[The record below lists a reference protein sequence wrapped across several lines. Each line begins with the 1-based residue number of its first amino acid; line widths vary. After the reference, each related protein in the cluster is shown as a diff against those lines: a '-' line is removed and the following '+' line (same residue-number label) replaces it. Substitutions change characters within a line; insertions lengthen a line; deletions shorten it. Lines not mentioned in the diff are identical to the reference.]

1 MPEAWVPDLGRISG
15 AKYLAI
21 ADAMQ
26 AAIEC
31 GRLRA
36 GDRLLPQ
43 RDLAARLGVDLT
55 TVTKAYDQARG
66 RGLIG
71 ARGRAGSF
79 VLPQPTVAAGPPPRD
94 TGMNMPPEVPGGS
107 LPAIWERTAS
117 ALLRAEGAGGRL
129 HYTPAGGRAADREA
143 GAALFAR
150 LGLASE
156 PDQLIVAAGAQNAL
170 HAIVAATLKPGDVV
184 ACGAHVYSVFL
195 ALARR
200 FGLRLAP
207 LARVDAD
214 SLDMLCRTTRVAA
227 LYLVPTN
234 DNPTTRTLD
243 LAEREALAGALRRHD
258 VRLIE
263 DDAYGQLP
271 DRPLAPVTSFV
282 PELGFY
288 VASVSKILSPAL
300 RVAHVRA
307 PGVRDALAL
316 AGEVHMSTVMAPPLD
331 SALVTRWIEDGSY
344 ARLAAETRAEAKA
357 RQAIAASVLPA
368 GSYAAHEGGYH
379 LWVPL
384 PPPLD
389 RGQVAAALRAEGL
402 TAIPSDMF
410 AAGDSDASALRVS
423 LGGAIDRAGLT
434 RGLTALEMQLS
445 AGGCGVGVI

>member
-1 MPEAWVPDLGRISG
+1 MPEAWVPDLSRISG

-26 AAIEC
+26 AAVES

-43 RDLAARLGVDLT
+43 RDLAARLSVDLT

-79 VLPQPTVAAGPPPRD
+79 ILPQDTIAAGPPPRD
-94 TGMNMPPEVPGGS
+94 TGMNMPPEVAGGS
-107 LPAIWERTAS
+107 LLATWERTAS

-143 GAALFAR
+143 GATLFAGM
-150 LGLASE
+150 GLASE

-184 ACGAHVYSVFL
+184 ACGTHVYSVFL
-195 ALARR
+195 ALSQR

-207 LARVDAD
+207 LASVDAD
-214 SLDMLCRTTRVAA
+214 SLDALCGTTRVAA

-234 DNPTTRTLD
+234 DNPTTRTLG
-243 LAEREALAGALRRHD
+243 LAEREALAATLRRHD

-271 DRPLAPVTSFV
+271 DRPLAPVTSFA
-282 PELGFY
+282 PERGFY

-316 AGEVHMSTVMAPPLD
+316 AAEVHASTVMAPPLD
-331 SALVTRWIEDGSY
+331 CALVTRWIEDGSY

-368 GSYAAHEGGYH
+368 GSYAAHECGYH

-384 PPPLD
+384 PAGSD
-389 RGQVAAALRAEGL
+389 QARVAEALRAAGM
-402 TAIPSDMF
+402 TAIPADAF
-410 AAGDSDASALRVS
+410 AAGEGSAAALRVS
-423 LGGAIDRAGLT
+423 LGGAITRAALV
-434 RGLTALEMQLS
+434 RGLTVLDMELA
-445 AGGCGVGVI
+445 GVG